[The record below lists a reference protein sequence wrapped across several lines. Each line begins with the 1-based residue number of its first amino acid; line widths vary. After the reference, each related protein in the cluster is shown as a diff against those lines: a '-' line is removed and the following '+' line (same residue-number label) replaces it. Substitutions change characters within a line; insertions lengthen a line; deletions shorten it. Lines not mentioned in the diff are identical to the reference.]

1 MRGEK
6 GVGDRVRGE
15 KGVGDR
21 VRSERMDSEMRE
33 RRE

>member
-1 MRGEK
+1 
-6 GVGDRVRGE
+6 VRGE